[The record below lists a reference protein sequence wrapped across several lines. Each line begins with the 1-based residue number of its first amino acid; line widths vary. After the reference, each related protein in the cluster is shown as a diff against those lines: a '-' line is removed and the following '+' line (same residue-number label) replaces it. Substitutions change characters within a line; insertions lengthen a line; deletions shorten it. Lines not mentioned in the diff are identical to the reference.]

1 MLRSDLLSGSLL
13 VQTCKRVTAHQIFH
27 FAPISVERRL
37 VAVGH
42 EVVLSA
48 LQRSLE
54 LFLP

>member
-1 MLRSDLLSGSLL
+1 MLRSNLLSGSLL